1 MVNSGF
7 GHRGGRQKRPRKRF
21 KTEEIIQKLRE
32 AEVLLSQGKDVATA
46 CRQIGVTD
54 NTYYRW
60 RKEYGGVRTDQAKR
74 LKELEKENARLKKLV
89 AEAELDKAIL
99 REAAFGKLLSPLK
112 RRRTVEHVRNTL
124 GHGRVS
130 ERRACRVLGQSRS
143 TQRRQAHVPED
154 EPRLVRRMT
163 ELATSYGRY
172 GYRRITTMLRREG
185 WIVNHKRIERLW
197 RREGL
202 KVPQK
207 QPKRRRLWL
216 NDGSCVRLRLAY
228 RDHVWT
234 YDFVFS
240 RTHDGRPLRML
251 TMLDEFTR
259 ECLAIDVSRRLT
271 SEDVVE
277 RLSDLFVTRGTPK
290 YIRSDNGPEF
300 TAGRVRTWLDRVGV
314 RTLFIEPGS
323 PWENGFIESFNGK
336 LRDEL
341 LNVELFDSLLEAR
354 VLTERWRRHY
364 NVVRPHSSLGYRPP
378 APEAVLSAI
387 NFTPGPS

>member
-1 MVNSGF
+1 
-7 GHRGGRQKRPRKRF
+7 
-21 KTEEIIQKLRE
+21 
-32 AEVLLSQGKDVATA
+32 
-46 CRQIGVTD
+46 
-54 NTYYRW
+54 
-60 RKEYGGVRTDQAKR
+60 
-74 LKELEKENARLKKLV
+74 
-89 AEAELDKAIL
+89 
-99 REAAFGKLLSPLK
+99 LK

-124 GHGRVS
+124 GHDRVS

-172 GYRRITTMLRREG
+172 GYRRITTLLRREG

-216 NDGSCVRLRLAY
+216 NDGSCVRLRPTY

-240 RTHDGRPLRML
+240 RTHDGRPIRML
-251 TMLDEFTR
+251 TMLDEYTR

-277 RLSDLFVTRGTPK
+277 RLSDLFVTRGTPQ

-300 TAGRVRTWLDRVGV
+300 TARRVRNWLDRVGV

-341 LNVELFDSLLEAR
+341 LNVELFDTLLEAR

-378 APEAVLSAI
+378 APEALLTAI
-387 NFTPGPS
+387 NFMPDPS